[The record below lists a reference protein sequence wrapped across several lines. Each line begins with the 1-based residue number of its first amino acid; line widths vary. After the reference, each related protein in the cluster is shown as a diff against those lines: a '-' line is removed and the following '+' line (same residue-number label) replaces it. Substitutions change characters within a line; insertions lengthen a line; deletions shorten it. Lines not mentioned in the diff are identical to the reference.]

1 MGQKKK
7 KENTRLTPYEKNLI
21 VARGLLRWMK
31 ENGTEFRLHKKLDFT
46 KGEKAASTK
55 LTEVDLFAT
64 AELYLNTD
72 DAKMLALLKGGV
84 PTKDGGCVICG
95 CDDND
100 REWKRKLKEGRR
112 VHKHCFEKASR
123 LVPKHY
129 IVEEIAKELG
139 IKIGKD

>member
-1 MGQKKK
+1 MGK
-7 KENTRLTPYEKNLI
+7 KEKQNVKLTPHEKRLI
-21 VARGLLRWMK
+21 VTRGLLRWMK
-31 ENGTEFRLHKKLDFT
+31 DNGTEFRLHKKLDFG
-46 KGEKAASTK
+46 KGDEPATTT

-72 DAKMLALLKGGV
+72 DARLLTLLEGTIA
-84 PTKDGGCVICG
+84 PKDGGCVLCG
-95 CDDND
+95 CNDN
-100 REWKRKLKEGRR
+100 REWMRKLKKGRK

-129 IVEEIAKELG
+129 IVKGIAEELG